1 MGKLKA
7 FGASAIRLP
16 SQGSCF
22 WQNLSVGLYRNFERA
37 WLSLKNMSDQS
48 VAILAISGRA
58 KKPSR
63 VRTTKRKQMLRRRA
77 RQRRGLLKQV
87 CNKVDA
93 AYTSKS

>member
-1 MGKLKA
+1 
-7 FGASAIRLP
+7 
-16 SQGSCF
+16 
-22 WQNLSVGLYRNFERA
+22 
-37 WLSLKNMSDQS
+37 MSDQS